1 MMKKAI
7 AFSLFLVSG
16 WLIAQTNQGQLQ
28 QPAKEKKGQVTV
40 QGCVGRSSG
49 DFILTQSDP
58 ANTYV
63 LEGTRKIKLD
73 PYLGQQVEVTGTE
86 SPTRSNS
93 SNFRR
98 RAASPVTIMVE
109 SINTIAKRCER

>member
-1 MMKKAI
+1 M
-7 AFSLFLVSG
+7 
-16 WLIAQTNQGQLQ
+16 AQANQGQPQ
-28 QPAKEKKGQVTV
+28 RVAKEKKGQVTL
-40 QGCVGRSSG
+40 QGCVSRSSG
-49 DFILTQSDP
+49 DFIITRSDP

-86 SPTRSNS
+86 SATMSNS

-98 RAASPVTIMVE
+98 RPASPVTIMVE
-109 SINTIAKRCER
+109 SINTIGKRCEK

>member
-1 MMKKAI
+1 MINKAI
-7 AFSLFLVSG
+7 AISLFLVSG
-16 WLIAQTNQGQLQ
+16 WVIAQANQSE
-28 QPAKEKKGQVTV
+28 QPAKEKTGQVTV

-49 DFILTQSDP
+49 DFIITRSDP

-86 SPTRSNS
+86 SATMSNS

-98 RAASPVTIMVE
+98 RPASPVTIMVE
-109 SINTIAKRCER
+109 SINTIGKRCEK